1 MEIITTKITTN
12 MIKNLNDMKK
22 MVFVAV
28 FVTAFV
34 SLRGQGYT
42 TLGVGI
48 SQPVGTLHVHSSA
61 NIIPPI
67 TPGTNDGDGNRDV
80 MDYETVVHVT
90 NGNTGT
96 TATDG
101 FSIDQYNGNVTIRQ
115 FEEGSVSLLGYNGQ
129 GFTLGA
135 NGFLGIGTATP
146 SYRLH
151 VVGDGYVYG
160 DMAVTG
166 AGWVGSG
173 YHKLSVGEAPG
184 ADLSYGTAYVGFN
197 ARRTATGWQ
206 RMGDGSHNGGA
217 VVWGTVNGD
226 ILFANLPSTGGSGVT
241 GMTDQAVKAN
251 VNLRLCADGLL
262 MAKEVKVT
270 LTGWPDYV
278 FGADYRLRSLA
289 ETEAYIDA
297 NGHLPGVPSAEEV
310 EACGLSLG
318 EMDKVLLQK
327 VEELTLHV
335 IELQKQIDEQKKG
348 RE

>member
-1 MEIITTKITTN
+1 
-12 MIKNLNDMKK
+12 MKK
-22 MVFVAV
+22 VIFMALFM
-28 FVTAFV
+28 TAFLI
-34 SLRGQGYT
+34 SNGQGYT

-48 SQPVGTLHVHSSA
+48 NQPVGTLHVHSSA
-61 NIIPPI
+61 SIIPPI
-67 TPGTNDGDGNRDV
+67 APGTDGDGNRDV
-80 MDYETVVHVT
+80 LNYETVLHVT
-90 NGNTGT
+90 NSNTGVT
-96 TATDG
+96 STDR
-101 FSIDQYNGNVTIRQ
+101 FSIDQYNSDITIRQ

-135 NGFLGIGTATP
+135 NGFLGVGTATP

-173 YHKLSVGEAPG
+173 YHKLSMGEAPG

-197 ARRTATGWQ
+197 ARRTITGWQ
-206 RMGDGSHNGGA
+206 RMGDGDHNGAA

-241 GMTDQAVKAN
+241 GITDQAVKAN

-289 ETEAYIDA
+289 ETEAYINA
-297 NGHLPGVPSAEEV
+297 NGHLPDVPSATEV
-310 EACGLSLG
+310 EEGGLSLG
-318 EMDKVLLQK
+318 EMNKVLLQK

-335 IELQKQIDEQKKG
+335 IELQKQIDELKNG